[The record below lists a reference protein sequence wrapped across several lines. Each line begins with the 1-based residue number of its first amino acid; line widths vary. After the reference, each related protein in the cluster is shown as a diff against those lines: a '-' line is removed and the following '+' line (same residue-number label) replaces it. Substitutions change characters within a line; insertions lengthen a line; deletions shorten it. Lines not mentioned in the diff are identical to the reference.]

1 LAERFPRK
9 ACPRELLT
17 VLTRKQQSLCLHAW
31 RGVGIDGL
39 RRASFLRSAHGAG
52 AGIVPTPERKNTALG
67 DAAIVDGM
75 NALRETV
82 QTLSRK
88 GDMKTQLDDHVPG
101 IAELENKANEL
112 TCLMFSMCE
121 ERIHNVPVMP
131 DAHTESLAN
140 AAMAARYAIK
150 TFLTLERIPPN
161 L

>member
-1 LAERFPRK
+1 
-9 ACPRELLT
+9 
-17 VLTRKQQSLCLHAW
+17 
-31 RGVGIDGL
+31 
-39 RRASFLRSAHGAG
+39 
-52 AGIVPTPERKNTALG
+52 
-67 DAAIVDGM
+67 
-75 NALRETV
+75 
-82 QTLSRK
+82 
-88 GDMKTQLDDHVPG
+88 MKTQLDDHVPG